1 MKNLYLKGKV
11 VFLSD
16 AVKSLREGEI
26 ESEEDIKDIFQQFI
40 DKRLVDKVPPLS
52 SKNKSLFL

>member
-1 MKNLYLKGKV
+1 M

-16 AVKSLREGEI
+16 VVMSLREGEI
-26 ESEEDIKDIFQQFI
+26 DSEEDIKDIFQQFI
-40 DKRLVDKVPPLS
+40 DKRLVDKVPLS